1 MAPDHSVRPP
11 SQLSGFQDVNDLLLS
26 APIGVFSSTPEGRYL
41 YVNPAW
47 ARILGYDSPE
57 DVLVSITDIG
67 SQLYADPTERDK
79 FKRLLEAN
87 GEVVNFESKFK
98 RRDGSIVWVS
108 RNARAVRDAQGKIS
122 HYQGFTTD
130 ITERKQAEE
139 AISSANARLEALWS
153 VSSLSG
159 ADLKQ
164 VSDHILES
172 LTRMT
177 GSEHGFYGFVDED
190 EQSMTLHSW
199 SGNAMRDCFVQTQP
213 LHYSF
218 SEAGVWGEALRRR
231 EPLLMNDYSL
241 FHPSKK
247 GLPQGH
253 VKLRNLLVVPFFSHG
268 KITAVAAVSNR
279 KGDYGQ
285 DDVAQINAFLSS
297 VQAVVD
303 RTQAEDDLRR
313 SRALFKAIFDNALD
327 AIMIAD
333 NDGKLT
339 DVNPTAC
346 RLTGYS
352 REELLQLTI
361 FNLGSTEFRGESQGM
376 WREFMTRGSQFGQ
389 YGITCKDGATLNVEY
404 SAVAN
409 FLPGLHL
416 SVMRDISDRQQS
428 EVALRKQKA
437 MLQHL
442 FDSSPEAIAIVDNQ
456 GCVLQINKSFT
467 DLFGYEWED
476 VHGKQINDLVSQGMY
491 HDEAGRYSHRV
502 FIKGEIIEVETVR
515 YKKDGTPLDVALI
528 GYPILI
534 DGRIIGAYGI
544 YRNITDRKLAEKSLQ
559 ESEERFKALHNASFG
574 GISIHDKGIILDCN
588 QGLSGITGYSV
599 DELIGMDGLLLIAE
613 KSRELVM
620 KNILTGYEK
629 PYEAVGLRKNGQ
641 EYPLRLEARNIP
653 YKGRMVRTVEFR
665 DDTERKQVEAEL
677 IKARDAAQAANQA
690 KSEFLA
696 NMSHEI
702 RTPLNGVMGLMQLL
716 QTTFL
721 DDEQHEYV
729 FMAMRSS
736 DRLARLLTDLL
747 DISKIEAGKMD
758 VVDEEFNIKELGD
771 AVTEL
776 FAVNA
781 AEKNVYLEY
790 FIDPDLPPLLVG
802 GVARLRQILFNLV
815 GNALKF
821 TDKGR
826 VLLEMAPLSSPWED
840 ELRVLFS
847 IYDTGIGIPQEKL
860 KDLFKPFAQ
869 VEGSYTR
876 KYQGAGLGLAIVQ
889 RLVELMRGHIYME
902 SVLGEGTEVH
912 IALPLKAPQGMVTAK
927 TRKMTDKRNPGT
939 LRILMAED
947 DPSNQ
952 VATRKLLEKSGHT
965 VTLAE
970 NGQEALKLLRTGD
983 FDIVLMDIQM
993 PVMGGQ
999 EATMEI
1005 RNSPGL
1011 AACKNIPVIALTAY
1025 AMTGDREKFL
1035 ASGMDDYLVKPVS
1048 LENLQ
1053 RMIEKHA
1060 PRAGSRNMH
1069 P

>member
-1 MAPDHSVRPP
+1 MAPDLNVRQS
-11 SQLSGFQDVNDLLLS
+11 SQLSEFQDVDDLLLS

-47 ARILGYDSPE
+47 VRIFGYDSPE

-67 SQLYADPTERDK
+67 SQLYVDPAQREE
-79 FKRLLEAN
+79 FKRLLEAH

-98 RRDGSIVWVS
+98 RRDGSLVWVS

-164 VSDHILES
+164 VSDHILEF

-177 GSEHGFYGFVDED
+177 GSEHGFYGFVDEG

-199 SGNAMRDCFVQTQP
+199 SGNATRDCFVQTQP

-218 SEAGVWGEALRRR
+218 TEAGVWGEAVRCR
-231 EPLLMNDYSL
+231 EPLLMNDFSL
-241 FHPSKK
+241 FHPAKK

-253 VKLRNLLVVPFFSHG
+253 VELRNLLVVPFFSQG
-268 KITAVAAVSNR
+268 KIMAIAAVSNR

-333 NDGKLT
+333 NEGRLT

-346 RLTGYS
+346 RLTGYN
-352 REELLQLTI
+352 REELLQQTI
-361 FNLGSTEFRGESQGM
+361 LNLASSEFRVESQGL

-389 YGITCKDGATLNVEY
+389 YGIICKDGATLTVEY

-428 EVALRKQKA
+428 EADLRKQKA
-437 MLQHL
+437 MLEHL
-442 FDSSPEAIAIVDNQ
+442 FESSPEAIAIVDNH
-456 GCVLQINKSFT
+456 GYILQTNKSFT
-467 DLFGYEWED
+467 DLFGYAWEEA
-476 VHGKQINDLVSQGMY
+476 HGKQIDDLVSHGRY
-491 HDEAGRYSHRV
+491 HDEAGQYSNLV
-502 FIKGEIIEVETVR
+502 YKEGNIVETETVR
-515 YKKDGTPLDVALI
+515 CKKDGTPLDVMLI
-528 GYPILI
+528 GYPIVI
-534 DGRIIGAYGI
+534 DGHIIGAYAI
-544 YRNITDRKLAEKSLQ
+544 YRNTTDRKHAEKSLM
-559 ESEERFKALHNASFG
+559 ESEARFKALHNASFG
-574 GISIHDKGIILDCN
+574 GITIHDKGIILDCN

-613 KSRELVM
+613 KSRKMVM
-620 KNILTGYEK
+620 KNILAEYEK
-629 PYEAVGLRKNGQ
+629 PYEAVGLRKNGE
-641 EYPLRLEARNIP
+641 EYPLRLEARNVP

-716 QTTFL
+716 QTTRL
-721 DDEQHEYV
+721 DAEQHEYV
-729 FMAMRSS
+729 SMAMRSS

-781 AEKNVYLEY
+781 GEKNVYLEY
-790 FIDPDLPPLLVG
+790 FIDPELSPLLVG

-821 TDKGR
+821 TDNGR
-826 VLLEMAPLSSPWED
+826 VLLEMTPLSSPRED

-860 KDLFKPFAQ
+860 KDLFKPFVQ
-869 VEGSYTR
+869 VEGSYNR
-876 KYQGAGLGLAIVQ
+876 KYQGAGLGLAIVR

-912 IALPLKAPQGMVTAK
+912 IALPFKPPQGMVKARM
-927 TRKMTDKRNPGT
+927 RKMADNINLGT
-939 LRILMAED
+939 LRILMVED
-947 DPSNQ
+947 DHSNQ
-952 VATRKLLEKSGHT
+952 VVICKMLEKSGHA

-970 NGQEALKLLRTGD
+970 NGLKALELLRNGE
-983 FDIVLMDIQM
+983 FDMVLMDIQM
-993 PVMGGQ
+993 PVMGGL
-999 EATMEI
+999 EATKAI
-1005 RNSPGL
+1005 RNAPDLS
-1011 AACKNIPVIALTAY
+1011 ACP
-1025 AMTGDREKFL
+1025 
-1035 ASGMDDYLVKPVS
+1035 
-1048 LENLQ
+1048 
-1053 RMIEKHA
+1053 
-1060 PRAGSRNMH
+1060 
-1069 P
+1069 

>member
-1 MAPDHSVRPP
+1 MAPDHSISPP
-11 SQLSGFQDVNDLLLS
+11 SRLSGFQDVDDLLLS

-47 ARILGYDSPE
+47 VRIFGYDSPE

-67 SQLYADPTERDK
+67 TQVYVDPAQREE
-79 FKRLLEAN
+79 FKRVLEAH

-108 RNARAVRDAQGKIS
+108 RNARAVRDAQGRIS

-130 ITERKQAEE
+130 ITERKQ
-139 AISSANARLEALWS
+139 
-153 VSSLSG
+153 
-159 ADLKQ
+159 
-164 VSDHILES
+164 
-172 LTRMT
+172 
-177 GSEHGFYGFVDED
+177 
-190 EQSMTLHSW
+190 
-199 SGNAMRDCFVQTQP
+199 
-213 LHYSF
+213 
-218 SEAGVWGEALRRR
+218 SEAAL
-231 EPLLMNDYSL
+231 
-241 FHPSKK
+241 
-247 GLPQGH
+247 Q
-253 VKLRNLLVVPFFSHG
+253 
-268 KITAVAAVSNR
+268 
-279 KGDYGQ
+279 
-285 DDVAQINAFLSS
+285 
-297 VQAVVD
+297 
-303 RTQAEDDLRR
+303 
-313 SRALFKAIFDNALD
+313 
-327 AIMIAD
+327 
-333 NDGKLT
+333 
-339 DVNPTAC
+339 
-346 RLTGYS
+346 
-352 REELLQLTI
+352 
-361 FNLGSTEFRGESQGM
+361 
-376 WREFMTRGSQFGQ
+376 
-389 YGITCKDGATLNVEY
+389 
-404 SAVAN
+404 
-409 FLPGLHL
+409 
-416 SVMRDISDRQQS
+416 
-428 EVALRKQKA
+428 KQKA
-437 MLQHL
+437 MLEHL

-456 GCVLQINKSFT
+456 GFVLQINKSFT
-467 DLFGYEWED
+467 YLFGYEWED
-476 VHGKQINDLVSQGMY
+476 AHGKQINDLVSQGMY
-491 HDEAGRYSHRV
+491 RDEAGHYSDLV
-502 FIKGEIIEVETVR
+502 FKNGTIVETETVR
-515 YKKDGTPLDVALI
+515 CTKDGTPLDVVLI

-534 DGRIIGAYGI
+534 DGRIIGAYAI
-544 YRNITDRKLAEKSLQ
+544 YRDITDRKLAEKSLQ

-574 GISIHDKGIILDCN
+574 GITIHDKGIILDCN

-599 DELIGMDGLLLIAE
+599 NELIGMDGLLLIAE
-613 KSRELVM
+613 KSRKMVM
-620 KNILTGYEK
+620 KNILAGYEK

-653 YKGRMVRTVEFR
+653 YKGRMVRSVEFR
-665 DDTERKQVEAEL
+665 DDTERKLVEAEL

-716 QTTFL
+716 QTTLL
-721 DDEQHEYV
+721 DDEQREIV
-729 FMAMRSS
+729 SMAIRSS

-758 VVDEEFNIKELGD
+758 VVEEDFSLRELCD
-771 AVTEL
+771 SVTEL

-781 AEKNVYLEY
+781 DKKNVSLEY
-790 FIDPDLPPLLVG
+790 VIDPDLPPILIG

-815 GNALKF
+815 GNSLKF
-821 TDKGR
+821 TDQGR
-826 VLLEMAPLSSPWED
+826 VRLEMAPIAPAKNG
-840 ELRVLFS
+840 ELRLLFS
-847 IYDTGIGIPQEKL
+847 VYDTGIGIPEDKL
-860 KDLFKPFAQ
+860 RDLFKPFAQ

-876 KYQGAGLGLAIVQ
+876 KYQGAGLGLAIVR

-902 SVLGEGTEVH
+902 SVLGKGTAVH
-912 IALPLKAPQGMVTAK
+912 VVLPFKSLQELPPARMREKADITGRKTMHVLMV
-927 TRKMTDKRNPGT
+927 
-939 LRILMAED
+939 ED

-952 VATRKLLEKSGHT
+952 VATRKLLEKSGHA

-970 NGQEALKLLRTGD
+970 NGQEALDLLRTGD

-999 EATMEI
+999 EATKEI

-1011 AACKNIPVIALTAY
+1011 AACKSIPVIALTAY